1 MSILQNIINSNVES
15 ISFYEENIN
24 LEFSNGATVNVFNN
38 SSITPVNTELT
49 GLTVTS
55 VTESQDKIILE
66 FDRCAYLTIN
76 LESQAYTGPE
86 ALVYTAPSG
95 RMTVWS

>member
-15 ISFYEENIN
+15 ISFYGGSIS
-24 LEFSNGATVNVFNN
+24 LELNNGATVNVFNK

-66 FDRCAYLTIN
+66 FDRRAYLTIN
-76 LESQAYTGPE
+76 LENQAYTGPE

-95 RMTVWS
+95 RIIVWS